1 MEKNKTLIAF
11 FSRRGENFNVGSIS
25 RGNGEIISSMLAS
38 LTGFREYEI
47 CTADGYPAD
56 LAECNKIAKKELEER
71 ARPEL
76 RNVLPDMSGVG
87 SLLLVYPNWWGNL
100 PMPVYSFLDA
110 IDTDGLDIY
119 PICTHEDNGLAMT
132 ERILMQAYP
141 KASVKKGI
149 AIRGSVVQSEP
160 AKAEESLKVYLE
172 QSGLLA

>member
-56 LAECNKIAKKELEER
+56 IAECNKIAKKELEER

-76 RNVLPDMSGVG
+76 RNALPDMSWVG

-132 ERILMQAYP
+132 ERILAQSYP
-141 KASVKKGI
+141 KANVQKGV
-149 AIRGSVVQSEP
+149 AIRGSVAHSSPFQTENTIE
-160 AKAEESLKVYLE
+160 KYLTDRA
-172 QSGLLA
+172 LIK